1 MNNSKINYMNLFNK
15 LQYDKPL
22 SNDDIKYESFAD
34 YFIDDID
41 IKKLS
46 PERFEYYK
54 DLIEIFNKKPSVL
67 YNILKKYYRFKNIK
81 EKEKKLLNELAY
93 NKMDDNVLTQ
103 YDIEQF
109 KSDMG
114 ETGIDKLKNIL
125 MQMNKVATNSNTSG
139 RKAGGGRIVGGG
151 PGNSGTHGGTDT
163 PSAANTPGTGNAVV
177 SDNTQKEE
185 LIRESKF
192 RNILKKEY
200 DISNLN
206 NLNQNI
212 IDKNDYKY
220 KGENKL
226 KDISDE
232 IDRFNDGDIDEDT
245 IKYKLQKFENDP
257 NNQLNDLQITIDD
270 RLVFILSTFFIRYFS
285 VILIQ
290 WCIDINLIK
299 TFDEGFM
306 YYAAIYL
313 SIFWFIV
320 LFVNIENRIQIDYM
334 NFDSFINSIRS
345 LFYYYYM
352 GTNGITRLFV
362 HSCILLVLLLIP
374 IILNIKQKN
383 SEDDDDDDDKN
394 NKIMNKSERTKLIK
408 SLSLFTIYIW
418 ILTSIIAMKF

>member
-114 ETGIDKLKNIL
+114 NTGIEKLKNIL
-125 MQMNKVATNSNTSG
+125 IKMNEVATKPNSVRKTFVGGTMNEATGAGQGNSN
-139 RKAGGGRIVGGG
+139 
-151 PGNSGTHGGTDT
+151 PD
-163 PSAANTPGTGNAVV
+163 V
-177 SDNTQKEE
+177 SDINNKEE

-374 IILNIKQKN
+374 IILNIKQN
-383 SEDDDDDDDKN
+383 NDDDDEDDEYEDD
-394 NKIMNKSERTKLIK
+394 NKIMNKTERTKLIK

>member
-1 MNNSKINYMNLFNK
+1 MNNSKKIRYMNLFNK
-15 LQYDKPL
+15 LQYDKPN
-22 SNDDIKYESFAD
+22 SDDDVKYESFAD

-46 PERFEYYK
+46 PKRFEYYK
-54 DLIEIFNKKPSVL
+54 DLIEIFNKNPDVL
-67 YNILKKYYRFKNIK
+67 YNILKKYYRFKNVK
-81 EKEKKLLNELAY
+81 ENEKKLLNELAY
-93 NKMDDNVLTQ
+93 NKKDDNVLTQ
-103 YDIEQF
+103 YDIEKF
-109 KSDMG
+109 ISD
-114 ETGIDKLKNIL
+114 TGDTNLDKLKKIL
-125 MQMNKVATNSNTSG
+125 MKMNDVATTTSNTDM
-139 RKAGGGRIVGGG
+139 RGGGGV
-151 PGNSGTHGGTDT
+151 
-163 PSAANTPGTGNAVV
+163 A
-177 SDNTQKEE
+177 E
-185 LIRESKF
+185 LIKESKF

-200 DISNLN
+200 DITNLDK
-206 NLNQNI
+206 LNQNI

-257 NNQLNDLQITIDD
+257 NNQLNDLQISIDD

-313 SIFWFIV
+313 AIFWLIV
-320 LFVNIENRIQIDYM
+320 LFINIENRIQIDYM

-374 IILNIKQKN
+374 IILNVKQKK
-383 SEDDDDDDDKN
+383 DDDDDEND
-394 NKIMNKSERTKLIK
+394 NKLMTKSERTKLLK

>member
-93 NKMDDNVLTQ
+93 NKKDDNVLTQ
-103 YDIEQF
+103 YNIEQF
-109 KSDMG
+109 TSDMG
-114 ETGIDKLKNIL
+114 ETGIDKLKKIL
-125 MQMNKVATNSNTSG
+125 KQMNDVASKTN
-139 RKAGGGRIVGGG
+139 GGGRIVGGV
-151 PGNSGTHGGTDT
+151 GGVGGVDND
-163 PSAANTPGTGNAVV
+163 PSATGTGNAVV

-200 DISNLN
+200 DIANLDKI
-206 NLNQNI
+206 NQNI

-374 IILNIKQKN
+374 IILNIKQN
-383 SEDDDDDDDKN
+383 NDDDDEDDEYEDD
-394 NKIMNKSERTKLIK
+394 NKIMNKTERTKLIK

>member
-22 SNDDIKYESFAD
+22 SNDDVKYESFAD

-54 DLIEIFNKKPSVL
+54 DLIEIFNKNPSVL

-81 EKEKKLLNELAY
+81 EKEKKLLSELAY
-93 NKMDDNVLTQ
+93 NKKDDNVLTQ
-103 YDIEQF
+103 YNIEQF
-109 KSDMG
+109 TSDLG

-125 MQMNKVATNSNTSG
+125 MQMNKVATNSNSV
-139 RKAGGGRIVGGG
+139 RKTFGGG
-151 PGNSGTHGGTDT
+151 PMNEATGAGQGNSNPD
-163 PSAANTPGTGNAVV
+163 V
-177 SDNTQKEE
+177 SDINNKEE
-185 LIRESKF
+185 LINESKF

-200 DISNLN
+200 DIANLDKI
-206 NLNQNI
+206 NQNI